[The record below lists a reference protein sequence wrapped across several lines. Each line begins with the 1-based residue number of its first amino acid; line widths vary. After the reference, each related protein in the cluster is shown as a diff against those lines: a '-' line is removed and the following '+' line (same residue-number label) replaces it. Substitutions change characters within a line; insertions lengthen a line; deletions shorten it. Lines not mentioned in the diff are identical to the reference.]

1 MRLVLVTL
9 GVLLLDLLTKYI
21 VQSRME
27 LFQSVPVIDNI
38 FHITYIMNPG
48 AAFGMM
54 ANKTGLFITV
64 TLVLLIGV
72 AVFYKQLRQQG
83 ALAVSALGLVVGG
96 ALGNL
101 IDRLRYGQVVDFLDF
116 RIWPIFNVADVAIV
130 VGMALLVIV
139 IFRMEESK

>member
-27 LFQSVPVIDNI
+27 LFQSIPVIDNI

-48 AAFGMM
+48 AAFGIM

-72 AVFYKQLRQQG
+72 AIFYKQLRQQG